1 MKDSMDRMQK
11 EDDRK
16 LISNI
21 LIIAA
26 RKADYFDYIR
36 KSEGYLDRH
45 SLSEE
50 FLERLSQIIAEMDP
64 YLFIT
69 SEERESRKLI
79 LTIRLEDLDRE
90 AIYQTIKDSLNQ

>member
-1 MKDSMDRMQK
+1 MQK